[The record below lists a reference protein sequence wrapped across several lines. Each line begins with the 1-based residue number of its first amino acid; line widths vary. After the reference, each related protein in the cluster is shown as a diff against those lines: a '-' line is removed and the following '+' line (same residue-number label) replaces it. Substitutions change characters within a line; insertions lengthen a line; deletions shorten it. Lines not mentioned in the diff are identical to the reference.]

1 MNFKSHSSVVKGA
14 STSLTLAVVIGC
26 MPALQFG
33 FAIGALNPLT
43 AVVSQALQ
51 CSPTAFWDWP
61 LLVSI
66 FCPAGLAGTLL
77 ASSLSSKFGRA
88 GVITIAGLLCVAS
101 GLLGGASAMT
111 AAAAVAATPPAS
123 GPTTQQAF
131 WLLFASRCVIGL
143 EAGICTA
150 VVPSYLSE
158 ISPPELRGLFGA
170 CFQLAVGVGIFF
182 AQLVAVPLTTADGW
196 GWLLALPALIGAAQV
211 AGTRF
216 VVESP
221 EWLDLKGRTAEA
233 AANRQTL
240 GLVPTEPEGGGD
252 DQNGDSSVLGAAGG
266 GEQDG
271 VGSIELGFR
280 ESSGDGNGNEDGD
293 GNGDDASFSTDTLL
307 SGLGDPAT
315 KTDAT
320 KTMATLGELWAS
332 DGGGNGGGNEGG
344 GNGGGGGNGESPPA
358 RKGELRLPLVLLT
371 GVLVAQQLSGINA
384 VFFYSTDFF
393 AAAGLSNPVLGTLLA
408 SGVNVLATAATLPLI
423 DKMGRRPL
431 LLWGVAGMG
440 VSCVVITVAMVGL
453 GAQAAAAAEQEL
465 LLSPE
470 AMLGEMQ
477 ASTSSSPFF
486 SVLAVLGVLSFVSFF
501 EVGLGAIP
509 WLLGGE
515 IFSAEAKDAAM
526 GFASGCNWFANFG
539 VGLFF
544 PSLNQA
550 LGALSFLPFALVLGL
565 TFVAAHALLPETKG
579 RTPKEVVELM
589 HARWRSLVGV
599 WSSKLSGQGQD
610 KKDHHTNYNLLPMP
624 ATASSSSTTASAS
637 TSSDWSSGAS
647 SSAAG
652 TKPAAT
658 ALVF

>member
-66 FCPAGLAGTLL
+66 FCPAGLGGNATRFWAHNPTSVLAAVREPLRDRARGRHLHGGGPLLPERDIPAG
-77 ASSLSSKFGRA
+77 APGAFR
-88 GVITIAGLLCVAS
+88 GLL
-101 GLLGGASAMT
+101 
-111 AAAAVAATPPAS
+111 
-123 GPTTQQAF
+123 
-131 WLLFASRCVIGL
+131 
-143 EAGICTA
+143 
-150 VVPSYLSE
+150 
-158 ISPPELRGLFGA
+158 
-170 CFQLAVGVGIFF
+170 QLAVGVGIFF

-196 GWLLALPALIGAAQV
+196 GWLLALPALIGAVQV
-211 AGTRF
+211 AGARF

-233 AANRQTL
+233 ATNRQTL

-610 KKDHHTNYNLLPMP
+610 KKDHPTNYNLLPMP
-624 ATASSSSTTASAS
+624 ATASSSTTASAS
-637 TSSDWSSGAS
+637 PSDWSSGAS
-647 SSAAG
+647 SSAVEA
-652 TKPAAT
+652 KPAAT
-658 ALVF
+658 AFVY